1 MSPGRSKTDAELIRD
16 ARAGDA
22 RGYEML
28 FKKYHNLVYVV
39 TYKYLQDQEEALD
52 ATQESFIKAFRGLAR
67 FREGA
72 SFKTWLARIACNTA
86 IDRVRG
92 RGRRDKEISLEG
104 AASLEALAAEAA
116 RRPRGPVE
124 ELETRELQEAV
135 SAAIDQLGDKH
146 RQVILLSSI
155 EEMSYQE
162 MAEALGISRG
172 TVMSRL
178 YHARKKLRQI
188 LARKG
193 LL

>member
-1 MSPGRSKTDAELIRD
+1 
-16 ARAGDA
+16 
-22 RGYEML
+22 ML
-28 FKKYHNLVYVV
+28 FKKYHNLVYAL

-52 ATQESFIKAFRGLAR
+52 AAQESFIKAFRGLSD

-86 IDRVRG
+86 IDRVRA
-92 RGRRDKEISLEG
+92 RGRREKEVSLQG
-104 AASLEALAAEAA
+104 AASLEPQVSAGG
-116 RRPRGPVE
+116 RRPSGPTE
-124 ELETRELQEAV
+124 ELQTRELKEAV
-135 SAAIDQLGDKH
+135 WAAVDQLSDKH

-155 EEMSYQE
+155 EEMSYRE
-162 MAEALGISRG
+162 MAETLGISRG

-193 LL
+193 VI